1 MRMASRVLL
10 TATAAVLAVAPLDAQ
25 QTVTL
30 PGKETP
36 LTGTPSPVFAV
47 GAEEG
52 ESWEMLSNVQ
62 AVRFDGQDHLY
73 VLDSG
78 NFRVLVFDRSGKFLR
93 QIGKQGNGPGEL
105 TFPLGLAIAPDGKL
119 VIADMGRGGFAI
131 FNPDGSYVKNLASPE
146 GMRVSGGSNFFVDAT
161 GSVIA
166 RSMPSITR
174 GPGDSGPPQG
184 PMFSPIV
191 RHPMSEDAKPT
202 TLFQIE
208 MPAPKVQESGNA
220 GGRVMRMVMF
230 APPTFAPN
238 ATFAA
243 LPNGGVAVSV
253 DPEYA
258 VKIVDPAGKVQ
269 RVVQREGKP
278 RRVTRRDQ
286 DAARENLRK
295 QLSSPSGQG
304 GMRVT
309 NNDGRMSFAF
319 GGGGG
324 NMSKEQIEEQVK
336 NMTFAEVMP
345 MVQAVRT
352 DPMGRIWVQR
362 TPEQVGGTGT
372 IDLLAGDGRYL
383 GSILG
388 QKLPDAVSSSG
399 LAAYIERD
407 DLDVQRV
414 AVRRMPASW
423 MVGVAGAGR
432 IGDN

>member
-1 MRMASRVLL
+1 MQTASKTLL
-10 TATAAVLAVAPLDAQ
+10 AAVAAVLVAAPVHAQ

-30 PGKETP
+30 PKKDTP
-36 LTGTPSPVFAV
+36 LAGTPTAVFSV

-62 AVRFDGQDHLY
+62 AVRFDGRDNLY

-78 NFRVLVFDRSGKFLR
+78 NFRVLVFDRAGKFVR

-105 TFPLGLAIAPDGKL
+105 TFPLGLAIAPDGKI
-119 VIADMGRGGFAI
+119 VVADMGRGGFAI
-131 FNPDGSYVKNLASPE
+131 FNPDGSYVTNVASPE
-146 GMRVSGGSNFFVDAT
+146 GMRVSGGNNFFVDAT
-161 GSVIA
+161 GSVIV
-166 RSMPSITR
+166 RSMPTITR
-174 GPGDSGPPQG
+174 GPGDGGPPAG
-184 PMFSPIV
+184 PMLSPIV
-191 RHPMSEDAKPT
+191 RHALTANATPAT
-202 TLFQIE
+202 IFQIE
-208 MPAPKVQESGNA
+208 MPAPRVQESNA
-220 GGRVMRMVMF
+220 GGRQMRMVMF
-230 APPTFAPN
+230 SPPTFAANPS
-238 ATFAA
+238 FAA
-243 LPNGGVAVSV
+243 LPNGGIAVSV
-253 DPEYA
+253 DSDYA
-258 VKIVDPAGKVQ
+258 VKIVDPSGKVQ
-269 RVVQREGKP
+269 RVVQREEKP

-309 NNDGRMSFAF
+309 NNDGRMSFGF
-319 GGGGG
+319 GGGG
-324 NMSKEQIEEQVK
+324 NMTKEQIEERVRD
-336 NMTFAEVMP
+336 MTFADVMP

-362 TPEQVGGTGT
+362 SPEQVGGNGV

-383 GSILG
+383 GSIHD
-388 QKLPDAVSSSG
+388 QKLPDAVSSTG

-407 DLDVQRV
+407 DLDVQQI

-432 IGDN
+432 VGDN